1 MRKNLTSICPAISL
15 IKLFTEPDMYGASS
29 IISKQLKIPFR
40 PRSYAY
46 WQHGWMS
53 IPLRYPDQYGL
64 SFDGTYLV
72 GTKEEEAFLRR
83 HGKTSF
89 AVGLPYVY
97 ASQFDSVKI
106 KRQANSLLVM
116 PPHGASYTKKRWSQ
130 NNYIEAIDS
139 VRKDFDFITAC
150 ISPSDIEKG
159 EWIRPFK
166 SIGVDYIAGANMFDR
181 NALFRMNRFFNYFE
195 YVTTNSIG
203 SHVAY
208 AAHSGAKISIF
219 GPYEFHDSSSLADDA
234 LYKTNKE
241 LLEYFVEM
249 SSYSAIRK
257 KYDKL
262 FFSHPSLA
270 INIESQGKVWLG
282 SENIRQSSE
291 IARLLGW
298 YPEQQ
303 IYNFSIKAFK
313 KIKNEIKSIFSF

>member
-29 IISKQLKIPFR
+29 IISKQLKISFQ
-40 PRSYAY
+40 PRSYGY

-53 IPLRYPDQYGL
+53 IPLRYLDQYGL
-64 SFDGTYLV
+64 DFDGNYLV
-72 GTKEEEAFLRR
+72 GTKEEELFLRSF
-83 HGKTSF
+83 GKTAF

-97 ASQFDSVKI
+97 AKHFESVKI
-106 KRQANSLLVM
+106 NRKANSLLVL
-116 PPHGASYTKKRWSQ
+116 PPHGASYTKKKWKE

-139 VRKDFDFITAC
+139 IRKDFEFVIAC

-159 EWIRPFK
+159 EWTKSFK
-166 SIGVDYIAGANMFDR
+166 NIGVDYIAGANMFDK
-181 NALFRMNRFFNYFE
+181 NALFRMNRLFNYFE

-208 AAHSGAKISIF
+208 AAYSGAKVSIF
-219 GPYEFHDSSSLADDA
+219 GPYDFHDVSSLSEDA
-234 LYKTNKE
+234 LFKTNKE

-249 SSYSAIRK
+249 SSYSAIKK
-257 KYDKL
+257 KYSKL
-262 FFSHPSLA
+262 FFNHPSLA
-270 INIESQGKVWLG
+270 LNIELYGQKWVG
-282 SENIRQSSE
+282 SDNIRQPNE

-303 IYNFSIKAFK
+303 IYNYSARAFK
-313 KIKNEIKSIFSF
+313 KIKKEIRSIFSL